1 MATFELKRNELRQF
15 YFGLMSEDQKTI
27 LRSEQYTSK
36 ASAQNGIE
44 SVRKNA
50 DVNERYELKEN
61 ISGKFYF
68 NLKAT
73 NGQII
78 GTSEMYESVAA
89 RENGI
94 ASVAKNAPDAA
105 VDDQTT

>member
-27 LRSEQYTSK
+27 LRSE
-36 ASAQNGIE
+36 
-44 SVRKNA
+44 RKNA

-68 NLKAT
+68 NLKAV
-73 NGQII
+73 NGLII
-78 GTSEMYESVAA
+78 GSSSMYASAQLRDDAVA
-89 RENGI
+89 ELK
-94 ASVAKNAPDAA
+94 KNAKMAGVVED
-105 VDDQTT
+105 V

>member
-36 ASAQNGIE
+36 ASAQHGIE

-68 NLKAT
+68 NLKAV
-73 NGQII
+73 NGLII
-78 GTSEMYESVAA
+78 GSSSMYASAQLRDDAVA
-89 RENGI
+89 ELK
-94 ASVAKNAPDAA
+94 KNAKMAGVVED
-105 VDDQTT
+105 V

>member
-1 MATFELKRNELRQF
+1 MATFELKRNEQYQF
-15 YFGLMSEDQKTI
+15 HFVLMNQDDKSI

-68 NLKAT
+68 NLKAV
-73 NGQII
+73 NGLII
-78 GTSEMYESVAA
+78 GSSSMYASAQLRDDAVE
-89 RENGI
+89 ENK
-94 ASVAKNAPDAA
+94 KNAKMAGVVED
-105 VDDQTT
+105 V